1 MKYHNEDS
9 FIDSILKNTKNIVKK
24 SDNYFDYYNNKNN
37 SFFSKQLPI
46 IYHSRNYSQSQNKSE
61 SSRSNNDLINNPI
74 PLNNIRYESL
84 SKNKLPK
91 LYSIFNTENIIPSL
105 ITSSKIEKK
114 LIKKHFR
121 AKSLGLNPLI
131 LSQSN
136 SNDIIGTYEEYEKDF
151 FWDVNYSDLKYDENE
166 IFGHKKKYDTI
177 VKDKIKQLKK
187 EKNENQTYFLEK
199 EFNYG
204 KSEKMNLSLTSM
216 TIEFEDYATNETNEN
231 LKINFPFA
239 LLPLFYFKGIE
250 SFQILLTTILK
261 FENDYK
267 KISFDEEALYI
278 YLNNL
283 KDFETEEK
291 EDKNLEEEKKSTLN
305 NINKKKMKKNL
316 FRDKNFSTISESA
329 RKERPNSLRPNILKR
344 NKFFLRFNY
353 FIFFWTTNTQT
364 FKVTITLP
372 LIKLNILENNI
383 LVQLFANYELLF
395 FLYSKNFLNWDF
407 YIIKYLSSFKK
418 FRYILKRLG
427 SHHKILYENI
437 FLKEPK
443 YKVNTFSEEILLNIH
458 TDENNRNQI
467 IKFQSFN
474 LKINLKDTTYSYETE
489 YHIHFTFF
497 HFIKLVQIAKYESKI
512 LFLLK
517 FLNIRDYNN
526 TLDFNYDNYD
536 EFDIKSWLENV
547 EKFNPKF
554 YESNSFVERDYR
566 EFELFTKIVGIE
578 FIKPIMTLIRF
589 ENKTEVSKSCQIEN
603 ELEDELVES
612 ILHGNS
618 KNFNRLLNL
627 CLKKMHAPTPSPYI
641 SHSVSFS
648 PLMLGPNGF
657 KNQKEYKEKIKQI
670 LFENQQNNNKL
681 RYLSKEFKLKNIRN
695 KRLSAFN
702 YHNYSQ
708 PLIIKN
714 DDISRVKSNNLEIIK
729 GNE

>member
-24 SDNYFDYYNNKNN
+24 SDSYFDYYNNNNN

-46 IYHSRNYSQSQNKSE
+46 IYHSRNYSQYQNKSE

-74 PLNNIRYESL
+74 PLNNIRYENL
-84 SKNKLPK
+84 SKKKLPK

-114 LIKKHFR
+114 LIKKHIR

-199 EFNYG
+199 EFYYG

-250 SFQILLTTILK
+250 SFQKLLTTILK

-267 KISFDEEALYI
+267 KISFDEEALYV

-305 NINKKKMKKNL
+305 DINKKKMKKNL

-353 FIFFWTTNTQT
+353 FIFFWTTNT
-364 FKVTITLP
+364 KVYVTKITLP
-372 LIKLNILENNI
+372 CISLKIVENNI
-383 LVQLFANYELLF
+383 LIQQFIDFELLF
-395 FLYSKNFLNWDF
+395 FLYKRNFINWDF
-407 YIIKYLSSFKK
+407 YIIKYLSGFTK
-418 FRYILKRLG
+418 FRDLFQKLG
-427 SHHKILYENI
+427 SLKPIKYMKF

-443 YKVNTFSEEILLNIH
+443 TKINTFSEEVLYNIYTDQFNTNIILKFKSFYIIINYLDTNFDCEKVYHIFF
-458 TDENNRNQI
+458 TFYQYVKLYQI
-467 IKFQSFN
+467 SKYSKKIPFLIKFIE
-474 LKINLKDTTYSYETE
+474 INNET
-489 YHIHFTFF
+489 H
-497 HFIKLVQIAKYESKI
+497 
-512 LFLLK
+512 
-517 FLNIRDYNN
+517 
-526 TLDFNYDNYD
+526 TLTFNYEKYD
-536 EFDIKSWLENV
+536 EFDINMWLNNIKTFSNKSL
-547 EKFNPKF
+547 
-554 YESNSFVERDYR
+554 SNEITDEQLYR
-566 EFELFTKIVGIE
+566 EFEIYTKKINIE
-578 FIKPIMTLIRF
+578 FKKPEWSIIKF
-589 ENKTEVSKSCQIEN
+589 ENDKEIIKTWEIGKELEIELVDSILYGSSKSWT
-603 ELEDELVES
+603 
-612 ILHGNS
+612 
-618 KNFNRLLNL
+618 KLLNE
-627 CLKKMHAPTPSPYI
+627 CLKKVNEPVPI
-641 SHSVSFS
+641 LKHSLST
-648 PLMLGPNGF
+648 LNIKKKHRGT
-657 KNQKEYKEKIKQI
+657 KNT
-670 LFENQQNNNKL
+670 
-681 RYLSKEFKLKNIRN
+681 
-695 KRLSAFN
+695 
-702 YHNYSQ
+702 
-708 PLIIKN
+708 
-714 DDISRVKSNNLEIIK
+714 KSNGSSDTYK
-729 GNE
+729 K

>member
-1 MKYHNEDS
+1 M
-9 FIDSILKNTKNIVKK
+9 
-24 SDNYFDYYNNKNN
+24 
-37 SFFSKQLPI
+37 
-46 IYHSRNYSQSQNKSE
+46 
-61 SSRSNNDLINNPI
+61 
-74 PLNNIRYESL
+74 
-84 SKNKLPK
+84 
-91 LYSIFNTENIIPSL
+91 
-105 ITSSKIEKK
+105 
-114 LIKKHFR
+114 
-121 AKSLGLNPLI
+121 
-131 LSQSN
+131 
-136 SNDIIGTYEEYEKDF
+136 
-151 FWDVNYSDLKYDENE
+151 
-166 IFGHKKKYDTI
+166 
-177 VKDKIKQLKK
+177 
-187 EKNENQTYFLEK
+187 
-199 EFNYG
+199 
-204 KSEKMNLSLTSM
+204 
-216 TIEFEDYATNETNEN
+216 
-231 LKINFPFA
+231 
-239 LLPLFYFKGIE
+239 
-250 SFQILLTTILK
+250 
-261 FENDYK
+261 
-267 KISFDEEALYI
+267 
-278 YLNNL
+278 
-283 KDFETEEK
+283 
-291 EDKNLEEEKKSTLN
+291 
-305 NINKKKMKKNL
+305 
-316 FRDKNFSTISESA
+316 
-329 RKERPNSLRPNILKR
+329 
-344 NKFFLRFNY
+344 
-353 FIFFWTTNTQT
+353 
-364 FKVTITLP
+364 
-372 LIKLNILENNI
+372 
-383 LVQLFANYELLF
+383 
-395 FLYSKNFLNWDF
+395 
-407 YIIKYLSSFKK
+407 SSFKK

-578 FIKPIMTLIRF
+578 FIKPLMTLIRF